1 MCGLGALAGSKALV
15 WPVAC
20 SLCPCLMK
28 SMLISA
34 RTFLSSQVAALAF
47 THPLVQILEGLFAL
61 PDTPLP
67 PNVRCPLALLSL
79 PSCKVWIRAVTL
91 SRVTKQDI
99 GCDKHQVIGLMYL
112 GTSFLPPGPQ
122 FEVKVL
128 VAQSCLTLQ
137 THGL

>member
-1 MCGLGALAGSKALV
+1 
-15 WPVAC
+15 
-20 SLCPCLMK
+20 
-28 SMLISA
+28 MLLSA

-47 THPLVQILEGLFAL
+47 THLLVQILEGLFAL
-61 PDTPLP
+61 PDTPLLP
-67 PNVRCPLALLSL
+67 KVQCPLALLSL
-79 PSCKVWIRAVTL
+79 PSCKIWIRAVTM

-137 THGL
+137 PHGL

>member
-15 WPVAC
+15 WLVAC

-28 SMLISA
+28 SMLFSA

-47 THPLVQILEGLFAL
+47 THPLIQILEGLFTL

-67 PNVRCPLALLSL
+67 PKVWCPLALLSL

-91 SRVTKQDI
+91 SRVIKQDI
-99 GCDKHQVIGLMYL
+99 GCDKHQVMGLMYS
-112 GTSFLPPGPQ
+112 GTSFLHPGPQ

-128 VAQSCLTLQ
+128 VTQSFLTL
-137 THGL
+137 